1 MTRRGWWR
9 WRAAH
14 RRVARGAASV
24 PALAVA
30 VLAALV
36 AVLVGVG
43 VAAVPGW
50 HAPAPAGAQLR
61 AGAATNSAYAVVD
74 AAGGVLTFGGAG
86 YQGDTL
92 NVSLARPIVGAAADA
107 AGGYWLVASDGGVFT
122 FGNAGFFGSTGG
134 LALDKPVVAMA
145 ATADGSGYWLVASDG
160 GIFSFGDAGFHG
172 STGSLHLN
180 KPIVGMAATPDGG
193 GYWLVASDGGIFA
206 FGDAPFL
213 GSAGSMHL
221 NKPVVGMA
229 TTGDGRGYWL
239 VASDGGIFT
248 YGDAPFFGSTGSIAL
263 NQPIV
268 GMAATPGGSGY
279 WLVAADDGVFTFGD
293 AVFSGSAQSP
303 LHPPLFPQPL
313 SNPIPAAVA
322 IVDDVPGPQAAH
334 QGGVRV
340 AFAGD
345 SLALYE
351 GRYVQDTN
359 PPYLI
364 DDGAAAGCGFTN
376 GAPTTVWSNTRSVFV
391 DPVACA
397 LWASQLQWLVARYHP
412 DVTVIQDGFWELQP
426 RLFNGR
432 YATLADSDYS
442 AYIEGNLQ
450 QAAAIAHSGGGAVV
464 MSTSPYFQD
473 GTPHDLVDAFNHLL
487 GEVAAQDPFVSID
500 DLYTVLDPGNQYAIV
515 VDGIVARGSD
525 GVHITQAAVDYLI
538 EPALN
543 QIIANVADPVYN
555 GDT

>member
-1 MTRRGWWR
+1 
-9 WRAAH
+9 
-14 RRVARGAASV
+14 
-24 PALAVA
+24 
-30 VLAALV
+30 V
-36 AVLVGVG
+36 AVLVG
-43 VAAVPGW
+43 AVPGW

-61 AGAATNSAYAVVD
+61 TGAATNSAYAIVD

-92 NVSLARPIVGAAADA
+92 NVSLAQPIVGAAGDP

-134 LALDKPVVAMA
+134 RPLNKAMVGMA
-145 ATADGSGYWLVASDG
+145 ATADGGGYWLVASDG
-160 GIFSFGDAGFHG
+160 GIFSFGDAAFHG
-172 STGSLHLN
+172 STGSLQLN

-213 GSAGSMHL
+213 GSAGSTHL

-229 TTGDGRGYWL
+229 ATGDGRGYWL
-239 VASDGGIFT
+239 VAADGGIFT
-248 YGDAPFFGSTGSIAL
+248 YGDASFLGSTGSIAL
-263 NQPIV
+263 NRPIV
-268 GMAATPGGSGY
+268 AMAATPGGAGY

-313 SNPIPAAVA
+313 SNVIPWAVA

-334 QGGVRV
+334 QGGLRV
-340 AFAGD
+340 AVAGD

-351 GRYVQDTN
+351 GHYVQETN
-359 PPYLI
+359 PPYVI
-364 DDGAAAGCGFTN
+364 DNGAAAGCGFTN
-376 GAPTTVWSNTRSVFV
+376 GAPSIPWSNPRSVFV
-391 DPVACA
+391 DPAACA
-397 LWASQLQWLVARYHP
+397 LWASQLQWLVSRFHP
-412 DVTVIQDGFWELQP
+412 DVTVIQDGYWELQN

-432 YATLADSDYS
+432 YATLADADYS

-450 QAAAIAHSGGGAVV
+450 QAATIAHSDGGAVV

-473 GTPHDLVDAFNHLL
+473 GTPHNLVDAFNHLL
-487 GEVAAQDPFVSID
+487 GQVAAQDPFVSID
-500 DLYTVLDPGNQYAIV
+500 DLYTVLDPGNQYATV
-515 VDGIVARGSD
+515 VDGIVARGTD

-543 QIIANVADPVYN
+543 QIIANVADPVYDGN
-555 GDT
+555 T